1 MKGHDPLSALHLPF
15 SPTPRLPISPSLR
28 VPVSAL
34 LALPLLIALLLAACA
49 PSSGNAVH
57 RPASDDAV
65 ILATTTSTQDS
76 GLLDVLVPLFEQHS
90 GYRVKTV
97 SVGTGAAL
105 ALGVR
110 GEADVVLVHAPEGER
125 EWMAQGYGTERR
137 LVMHNDFAIVGPPDD
152 PAGIKGLSRALEAL
166 RRIAA
171 SGAQFVS
178 RGDSSGTHQL
188 ELQLWREAGLE
199 PRAEPSY
206 VESGTG
212 MGQTLLIADQKAA
225 YTISDRGT
233 WLSRRSQISLPILVE
248 GDPALFNFYHVM
260 PVNPDK
266 FPGVRINARGA
277 QAFADFLLAPQTQ
290 EVIANFGKDRYG
302 QPLFFPAARQPGE
315 TG

>member
-1 MKGHDPLSALHLPF
+1 MNGHDPLSVLH
-15 SPTPRLPISPSLR
+15 LPISPSPR
-28 VPVSAL
+28 PPVSPSL
-34 LALPLLIALLLAACA
+34 HPPVTSSLVLPLLIALLLAACA
-49 PSSGNAVH
+49 PSSGDAVR
-57 RPASDDAV
+57 RPDSDAV

-90 GYRVKTV
+90 GYRIKTV

-105 ALGVR
+105 ALGAR
-110 GEADVVLVHAPEGER
+110 GEADVVLVHAPEAER

-137 LVMHNDFAIVGPPDD
+137 LVMHNDFTIVGPRDD

-199 PRAEPSY
+199 PRAEPWY

-212 MGQTLLIADQKAA
+212 MGQTLLITDQKAA

-248 GDPALFNFYHVM
+248 SDPALFNFYHVM
-260 PVNPDK
+260 PVSPDK
-266 FPGVRINARGA
+266 FPGVQINARGA

-302 QPLFFPAARQPGE
+302 QPLFFPAARQAGE
-315 TG
+315 TR